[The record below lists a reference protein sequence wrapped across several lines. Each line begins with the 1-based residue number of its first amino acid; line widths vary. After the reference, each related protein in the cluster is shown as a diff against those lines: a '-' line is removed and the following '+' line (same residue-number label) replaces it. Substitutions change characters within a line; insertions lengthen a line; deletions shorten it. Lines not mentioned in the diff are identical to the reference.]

1 MRRIIGWL
9 AATVAGSMGWW
20 LGSKVGFAAA
30 VIVSAVAAGG
40 GLYAGYRW
48 FDDHLA

>member
-9 AATVAGSMGWW
+9 AAMVAGSIGWW
-20 LGSKVGFAAA
+20 LGAKLGFAAA
-30 VIVSAVAAGG
+30 VIVSAVAAGT

-48 FDDHLA
+48 FDDNLA